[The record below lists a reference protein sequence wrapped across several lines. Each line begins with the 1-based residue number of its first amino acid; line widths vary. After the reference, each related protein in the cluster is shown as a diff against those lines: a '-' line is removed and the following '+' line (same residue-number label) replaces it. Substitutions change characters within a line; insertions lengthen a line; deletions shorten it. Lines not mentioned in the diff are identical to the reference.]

1 MPASKPKPPPVRPR
15 QFAPVSGDSTVR
27 QVSQSAQRAADQ
39 LRDRDV
45 VVSNLTIGDTTL
57 NHALGRAPQGI
68 TVCPTVASAAWA
80 WALKSATA
88 TQIVITCV
96 GTTQPNAKIEVY

>member
-1 MPASKPKPPPVRPR
+1 MPAQKAQRPPVRPR
-15 QFAPVSGDSTVR
+15 QFAPVSGDATVR

-39 LRDRDV
+39 LRDRTSL
-45 VVSNLTIGDTTL
+45 VSNLTVGDTTL
-57 NHALGRAPQGI
+57 NHDLGRQPQGI
-68 TVCPTVASAAWA
+68 GICPTVADATWA

-96 GTTQPNAKIEVY
+96 GVTQPNAKIEVY

>member
-1 MPASKPKPPPVRPR
+1 MPASKPQRPPVRPR
-15 QFAPVSGDSTVR
+15 QFAPVSDDSTIR

-45 VVSNLTIGDTTL
+45 VVANLTIGDTTL
-57 NHALGRAPQGI
+57 NHGLGRKPRGI
-68 TVCPTVASAAWA
+68 SVSPTVANATWA
-80 WALKSATA
+80 FALKSSTP

-96 GTTQPNAKIEVY
+96 GTTQPNATVEIY